1 MKNCISILA
10 FVFVFALNINA
21 QSLQSYYPKNSSSS
35 SSSSEV
41 TSVQGYVK
49 SNGAYVSGYT
59 KTYPN
64 HTMRDNYSSTN
75 NYNPYTGKTGYRAND
90 YTPQAYNYGRGKLI
104 QTGSSGGQ
112 YYINKNGNKTYVP
125 KR

>member
-21 QSLQSYYPKNSSSS
+21 QSLQSIYPKSTSSPSTK
-35 SSSSEV
+35 V
-41 TSVQGYVK
+41 AIVHGYVK
-49 SNGAYVSGYT
+49 SDGTYVSGYT
-59 KTYPN
+59 KTKPN
-64 HTMRDNYSSTN
+64 HTTRDNYSSSN
-75 NYNPYTGKTGYRAND
+75 NFNPYTGKTGYRAND
-90 YTPQAYNYGRGKLI
+90 YTPQAYNYGRGKHI
-104 QTGSSGGQ
+104 KTGPRGGQ